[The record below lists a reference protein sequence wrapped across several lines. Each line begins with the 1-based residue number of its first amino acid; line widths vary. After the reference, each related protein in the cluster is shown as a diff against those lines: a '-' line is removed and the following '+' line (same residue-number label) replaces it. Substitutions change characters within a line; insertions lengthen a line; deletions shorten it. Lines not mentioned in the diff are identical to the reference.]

1 MEVYPHSESWGTV
14 WEEAAFHTF
23 PNVHDVFKKRKQTQ
37 FTHKSLV
44 FLQLHNSSICM
55 VPKMQYSYSGHLLS
69 MEELKIC

>member
-37 FTHKSLV
+37 FTHKSL
-44 FLQLHNSSICM
+44 S
-55 VPKMQYSYSGHLLS
+55 LLGGLPTAS
-69 MEELKIC
+69 